1 MSGMSLQVALRAI
14 QKNKTIDEL
23 YEIAKSLYLRDADDD
38 YVKGGITYYFKYEN
52 ENNNICVNEI
62 DGKICL
68 DYMLNDQHEAYG
80 VNETITLKDILK
92 IKKWL
97 KKYGFD
103 TEEISYKVLY
113 FHNGGCSGL
122 GETK

>member
-23 YEIAKSLYLRDADDD
+23 YEIAKSLYLRDADDE
-38 YVKGGITYYFKYEN
+38 YVKDGTTYYFNYEN

-68 DYMLNDQHEAYG
+68 DYMLNNQHEAYC
-80 VNETITLKDILK
+80 VDETITLKDILK